1 MSKSPPFDPLR
12 FRGSFVAIVTP
23 FRDGKVDVEALKRL
37 IDWHIEQGTNG
48 IVPVG
53 TTGESPTVSHEEHEQ
68 IVTLTVNHVAGRARV
83 IAGAGSN
90 NTIEAIRFVR
100 HAADVGADAA
110 LVVTPY
116 YNKPN
121 QRMLIEHYR
130 TLHDAADI
138 PIFIYNIPGRSV
150 IDMTDATMAE
160 LAKLP
165 RIVGNKCAT
174 GDLSRAGQERL
185 DCGEDFVLLSGE
197 DATAVGYNAMGGVG
211 CISVSANVAPAACAA
226 MQAACLAGDYKT
238 ALEWQDKLYPLHR
251 AMFLE
256 SSPAPAKYALSLLG
270 MCSEEVRAPIYPVSE
285 ETKVK
290 IRAAMAGLGLIE
302 G

>member
-1 MSKSPPFDPLR
+1 MADSTELSSRLK
-12 FRGSFVAIVTP
+12 GSFVALVTP
-23 FRDGKVDVEALKRL
+23 FKGGDVDEDALKSL
-37 IDWHIEQGTNG
+37 IEWHMDNGTHG
-48 IVPVG
+48 LVPVG
-53 TTGESPTVSHEEHEQ
+53 TTGESPTLSHEEHER
-68 IVTLTVNHVAGRARV
+68 VVALTVETVAGRVPV

-90 NTIEAIRFVR
+90 STREAMDFVK
-100 HAADVGADAA
+100 HAEAVGADAA

-130 TLHDAADI
+130 TLHDNSSV
-138 PIFIYNIPGRSV
+138 PIVIYNIPGRSV

-174 GDLSRAGQERL
+174 GDLSRCGQERL
-185 DCGEDFVLLSGE
+185 DCGPGFALLSGE
-197 DATAVGYNAMGGVG
+197 DATAVGYNAMGGQG
-211 CISVSANVAPAACAA
+211 CISVSANVAPAACSA
-226 MQAACLAGDYKT
+226 MQAACLEGDYAT
-238 ALEWQDKLYPLHR
+238 ALGWQDRLYPLHR

-270 MCSEEVRAPIYPVSE
+270 LCSEEVRAPIYGCAD
-285 ETKVK
+285 ETKTA
-290 IRAAMAGLGLIE
+290 IRAAMEGLGLLS
-302 G
+302 